1 MDAIWKFLTDPANH
15 YAIGW
20 GATLLCVF
28 IAYLASRALSDSPRL
43 FAAIAIMACAWVLVL
58 GAYGAREARPL
69 AYLVTDIASFLL
81 VYIGVLLALEGG
93 REKSPIASLL
103 QRGAFWLLL
112 LIVLPRQLSFPA
124 SLQLPA
130 LSVDQFEIGA
140 GMFLAMLGFASIGIG
155 VWTIASGWSR
165 YAIVVVLVFY
175 AYLNIERTV
184 DIWWDGSDSK
194 RMSGFFI
201 YSFAAAKLA
210 LTSLLCYV
218 VVQYAHGGR
227 SVIIPAATPVHPKA
241 QAS

>member
-1 MDAIWKFLTDPANH
+1 MGEISRFLFDPANH
-15 YAIGW
+15 YAIAW

-28 IAYLASRALSDSPRL
+28 IAYLASRSLSDSPRL
-43 FAAIAIMACAWVLVL
+43 FTPIAIMACVWVLVL

-69 AYLVTDIASFLL
+69 SYLVTDIAAFLL
-81 VYIGVLLALEGG
+81 VYIGVLLVLEGA
-93 REKSPIASLL
+93 RDKSALASLL

-124 SLQLPA
+124 ALPLPA
-130 LSVDQFEIGA
+130 VSVEQFEIAA
-140 GMFLAMLGFASIGIG
+140 GMFLSLLGFASIGIG
-155 VWTIASGWSR
+155 VWTIASGWPR
-165 YAIVVVLVFY
+165 YAVVAILVFY
-175 AYLNIERTV
+175 AYLNVERTV

-218 VVQYAHGGR
+218 VVAYAHGAQSR
-227 SVIIPAATPVHPKA
+227 IPQPGT
-241 QAS
+241 